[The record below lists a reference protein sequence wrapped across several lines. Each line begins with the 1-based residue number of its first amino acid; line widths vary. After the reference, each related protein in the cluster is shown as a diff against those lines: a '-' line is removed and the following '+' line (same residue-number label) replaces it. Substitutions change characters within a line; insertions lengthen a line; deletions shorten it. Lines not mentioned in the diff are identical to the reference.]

1 MNPDDRFERTH
12 RAGDALA
19 SLFASLAEVQ
29 VNRGRI
35 AAAAPAAM
43 MRLAEATY
51 GHDNGQAQIVAACLA
66 SIYNGADARPV
77 RLDQI
82 RGLDWELQQDLII
95 VMLGTGHGEF
105 PDTAIREAFEEVG
118 GPAAVDWFHW
128 YTTGGPH
135 RAALT
140 RIVTHIAANPT
151 SATASALRAT
161 IQSLYNRRT
170 PVDLRFFEDGEYG
183 EDLALV
189 VDGVIGRDRGVIGST
204 DIETAFEKANIP
216 AALAQEAWP
225 A

>member
-1 MNPDDRFERTH
+1 
-12 RAGDALA
+12 
-19 SLFASLAEVQ
+19 
-29 VNRGRI
+29 
-35 AAAAPAAM
+35 
-43 MRLAEATY
+43 
-51 GHDNGQAQIVAACLA
+51 
-66 SIYNGADARPV
+66 
-77 RLDQI
+77 
-82 RGLDWELQQDLII
+82 
-95 VMLGTGHGEF
+95 MLGTGHGEF

-151 SATASALRAT
+151 SATASACG
-161 IQSLYNRRT
+161 
-170 PVDLRFFEDGEYG
+170 LRFNRSTPPYAGGPPFLRGRRIRRRLG
-183 EDLALV
+183 AGS
-189 VDGVIGRDRGVIGST
+189 DGVIGRDRGVIGST